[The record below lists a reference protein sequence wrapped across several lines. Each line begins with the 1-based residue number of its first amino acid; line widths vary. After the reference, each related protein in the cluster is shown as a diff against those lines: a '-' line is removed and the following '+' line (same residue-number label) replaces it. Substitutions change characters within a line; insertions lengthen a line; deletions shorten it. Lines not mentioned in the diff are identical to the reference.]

1 MADAA
6 FHISVQG
13 LAGLNRALERYPDIS
28 RPLLRR
34 AFDAT
39 EAVLAKNTLKNDPV
53 PWRTGNLLQSFRF
66 QPGDFMARW
75 FPTANYA
82 PHVEFGT
89 APHRIYP
96 KTMRALAWKIK
107 SAGGY
112 VTSKNGKR
120 YYKRGKVTG
129 EVVVAYVDHPGT
141 KAKPFMGEIVSK
153 ATPGVE
159 RVFNAAT
166 DLITEEIARTT

>member
-6 FHISVQG
+6 FHIELRG
-13 LAGLNRALERYPDIS
+13 LAGLTKGLEKYPEIS

-39 EAVLAKNTLKNDPV
+39 EAVLAKNTLKNDPI
-53 PWRTGNLLQSFRF
+53 PWKTGNLLMSFRF
-66 QPGDFMARW
+66 QPGDLMARW

-96 KTMRALAWKIK
+96 KTKRALAWKMQ

-112 VTSKNGKR
+112 VTSKSGRR
-120 YYKRGKVTG
+120 YYKGGKVTG

-141 KAKPFMGEIVSK
+141 RPKPFMGEIVSK
-153 ATPGVE
+153 SGPGVE
-159 RVFNAAT
+159 RVFTEAT
-166 DLITEEIARTT
+166 DLITAEIARTT